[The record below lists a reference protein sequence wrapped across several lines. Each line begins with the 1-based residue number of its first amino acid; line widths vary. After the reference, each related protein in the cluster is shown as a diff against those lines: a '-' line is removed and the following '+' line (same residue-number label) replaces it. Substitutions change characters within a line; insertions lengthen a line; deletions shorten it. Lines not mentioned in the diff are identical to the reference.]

1 MGYVGVPPQ
10 SGFITTAKQRVTSST
25 NNYVDLDHAISNL
38 SDVIVWVNFV
48 KQDSTNLTLTTSSRI
63 TLGATLVASDIVEIA
78 YLGKAVATQTPS
90 SGTVTNDMLAG
101 SIANSKLA
109 TDPLNA
115 SNLASGTVPTTRL
128 GSGTASSSTV
138 LFGDQTF
145 KTAPSGAMTLIAR
158 NSGSSAIGNIGLD
171 NIFSDTYDYYK
182 IYMWVNAVA
191 SGGDLYWRFR
201 KNGSDRTDSH
211 YRGVSTL
218 SQVTSSAESVSSS
231 MQIWSNTF
239 FQLFNNANNNANM
252 GDALDITVFDPR
264 ARDEG
269 MIATLQA
276 SITQYRADN
285 VFRNFRWSG
294 QYGNQGSGDDFDGF
308 KIYYTNSDIRYY
320 DYAIYGM
327 NKT

>member
-25 NNYVDLDHAISNL
+25 NNYVDLDHSISSL
-38 SDVIVWVNFV
+38 ADVIVWVNFV